1 MSSSTLV
8 NQTSH
13 LDDSNRTIQG
23 LWIGSGLSV
32 MERLSIASFL
42 ANGHDYHL
50 YAYDDLSNVPAGA
63 VIKDANEILPAA
75 RIFKYTNRPSY
86 AGFAN
91 HFRYKLLFERGGWWA
106 DTDVVCLRQFD
117 FRDAYVF
124 AGEWAAG
131 QIVANNGIIKAP
143 AGSEVL
149 ACAVRVC
156 EAKKPEQLVWGE
168 TGPQL
173 LTELVAKFGLSEFQ
187 KSCSVFCPITDSDW
201 HKLLEPYVAAVPAEA
216 YAIHMWN
223 SFWQFAGQDKNADYH
238 PGCIYEL
245 LKRKYL
251 CSTSADTNS
260 SSSQLTAVVA
270 TSS

>member
-23 LWIGSGLSV
+23 LWIGSELSA

-42 ANGHDYHL
+42 QNGHDYHL
-50 YAYDDLSNVPAGA
+50 YAYDDLANVPAGV

-91 HFRYKLLFERGGWWA
+91 HFRYQLLFERGGWWA
-106 DTDVVCLRQFD
+106 DTDVVCLRPFD
-117 FRDAYVF
+117 FADAYVF

-131 QIVANNGIIKAP
+131 QVVANNGIIKAP

-149 ACAVRVC
+149 AYAARVC
-156 EAKKPEQLVWGE
+156 DAKKPEQLVWGE

-173 LTELVAKFGLSEFQ
+173 LTELLAKFSLSEFL
-187 KSCSVFCPITDSDW
+187 KPYSVFCPITDW

-216 YAIHMWN
+216 YAIHLWN
-223 SFWQFAGQDKNADYH
+223 SFWQFAGHDKNADYH

-251 CSTSADTNS
+251 GSTSPHAAS
-260 SSSQLTAVVA
+260 SGSQLTAA
-270 TSS
+270 NH